1 MLNRGSY
8 YYKILAG
15 KKYSSI
21 VQLMNDA
28 KLLILLVYS
37 IEDEMRLLQK
47 AANEHVVQT
56 FGWIRWLNYMG
67 IVMEYLPVGSLRR
80 VISKRTD
87 PLTPKVILRMIYDV
101 AAGLAYMHN
110 LPENLRMVHGDIK
123 PENIMLTKEL
133 RCKLADFG
141 SARMVGLTST
151 SVTAAPTPKNA
162 GMTLAYAAPEK
173 LKNPNLKIKKE
184 QDTFSFGM
192 VLYTLLAR
200 QTPFPNAAFEL
211 VYLYSVKE
219 GKRPDT
225 SPINE
230 FRNSLNFSDKQIVTA
245 LELIMT
251 KCWHQEPEQRPSMVE
266 VRDDLLE
273 ILNHQDTR
281 DVLNDVMSALNELS
295 ITAID
300 LKKQR
305 CLPLNQLRL
314 ATG

>member
-1 MLNRGSY
+1 ML
-8 YYKILAG
+8 
-15 KKYSSI
+15 
-21 VQLMNDA
+21 
-28 KLLILLVYS
+28 
-37 IEDEMRLLQK
+37 LLQK

-80 VISKRTD
+80 VISKQTA
-87 PLTPKVILRMIYDV
+87 PLTPKVILRMIHDV

-141 SARMVGLTST
+141 SARTVGLTSA
-151 SVTAAPTPKNA
+151 SVTVVPTPKNP

-200 QTPFPNAAFEL
+200 QTPFPDATFKE
-211 VYLYSVKE
+211 VYLNSVKE

-230 FRNSLNFSDKQIVTA
+230 LRDSLNFNDKQIVTA

-251 KCWHQEPEQRPSMVE
+251 KCWHQDPEQRPSMVK

-273 ILNHQDTR
+273 ILSHQDTG
-281 DVLNDVMSALNELS
+281 DALNEVTASLKQLS

-305 CLPLNQLRL
+305 CLPLKQLRL

>member
-1 MLNRGSY
+1 
-8 YYKILAG
+8 
-15 KKYSSI
+15 
-21 VQLMNDA
+21 
-28 KLLILLVYS
+28 LLIFLYR
-37 IEDEMRLLQK
+37 IEGEMLLLQK

-80 VISKRTD
+80 VISKQTA

-151 SVTAAPTPKNA
+151 SVTAAPTPKNP

-200 QTPFPNAAFEL
+200 QTPFPNATFQG
-211 VYLYSVKE
+211 VYLNSVKE

-230 FRNSLNFSDKQIVTA
+230 FRDSMNFNDKQIVTA

-251 KCWHQEPEQRPSMVE
+251 KCWHQDPEQRPSMVK

-273 ILNHQDTR
+273 ILSHQDTG
-281 DVLNDVMSALNELS
+281 DVLNEVTGSLKQLS

-305 CLPLNQLRL
+305 CLPLKQLRL